1 MTPKG
6 CHIED
11 IQSAP
16 DSFELRRKVEAFVQ
30 VESIGL
36 TPSYAG
42 VGARILKESG
52 LDQEDAGT
60 LIKMRTA
67 FEQYREFKRKQ
78 QK

>member
-1 MTPKG
+1 MTPRG

-16 DSFELRRKVEAFVQ
+16 DSFELHRKVEAFLQ

-42 VGARILKESG
+42 VGARVLQESG
-52 LDQEDAGT
+52 LDQEKAST
-60 LIKMRTA
+60 LIAMRTA